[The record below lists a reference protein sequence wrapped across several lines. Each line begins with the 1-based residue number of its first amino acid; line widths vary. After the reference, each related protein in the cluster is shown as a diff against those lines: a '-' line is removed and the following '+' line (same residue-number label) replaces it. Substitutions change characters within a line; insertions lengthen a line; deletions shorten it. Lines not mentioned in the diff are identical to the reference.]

1 MQSRPSIEG
10 TVVPGTTDE
19 NVEGKQQKP
28 KTLPCKFCDKRF
40 RDLLVRHE
48 KLVHLN
54 EGSNKDG
61 SRPRKP
67 SAAGTATQPPLPG
80 ENHVD
85 TEMMGM
91 PRAHAPHYHSDSIPS
106 SMAVPALQTDPRIP
120 TRAAACNLDLLS
132 DAATQIASANEVNS
146 LQPMMSDLPQPAN
159 SIPRIKSYDEGIPY
173 GDRGREPD
181 TGPMSLGL
189 PGQTGPSSAF
199 DDYNLFMDEF
209 ATSSHFLPQ
218 AFEADQGVGLWP
230 RGALSK
236 PSSQFPSRFPS
247 LAPDPRDP
255 TDGANRMHDEPNK
268 TAPMRVSAMDH
279 TVIKNRL
286 DEFST
291 VLPNDFVFPSRHTLT
306 RFLEGYVS
314 GFHEHLPILH
324 LPTIAPADIAPE
336 LLLAIL
342 AVGAQYRFESH
353 RSNALW
359 YAARAVALE
368 QIRRRHSHEIHSLLP
383 TAAAYSPH
391 STRPSP
397 SHGFR
402 HSFSSMQQERPMT
415 QDTHRE
421 PYSPNTPQSRMETI
435 QALLLLFAVGLWGA
449 KAILHEAMSLQS
461 LLALLL
467 WRAETAWQWQ
477 EARHSFPSMDISL
490 QDAFARLFSRPP
502 QGPPAYMSSLGNYI
516 LIHALLQHIFLL
528 KQTSFT
534 SVSSFEAPR
543 GLRPDDVEECLQAL
557 RIWQMSFEQHQTRV
571 AEVNPQGAP
580 DSFPGGPVAYNSTAL
595 WRLASI
601 RLYTDLSP
609 SRTLETRDA
618 SQIAQA
624 FHDAPY
630 LIRSARSNRAVLQA
644 IHALSML
651 VKLGVNYVARRK
663 SSEWSMQ
670 HSLCNLECAIL
681 LSKWLLTLASICPT
695 DAPPSHDERSLLE
708 MLRHML
714 DETEFAVPID
724 PSLSG
729 GGPGHPS
736 SNMDTTI
743 NDNNKLRQLAAA
755 VIRLWAETFKGS
767 HIFDIVK
774 VIVEIDKSGSRRRST
789 RLSSTSKKSS
799 YFEDDVND
807 SGSDGPPRK
816 TTKTTAN
823 TSRSRLRSEVGHSDD
838 EDQYLDDYIDDEE
851 DEDGDVDVS
860 DGDSSTTPP
869 PPPRSSSA
877 KRGRGRPPRS
887 LTAHPQKGKLQ
898 AQTLN
903 SAGKADSA
911 TKKRGRPTNKQASP
925 SAKRGKLATRND
937 SGDEDEAEIRDS
949 DDDEDDEP
957 KVTFI
962 PLPKLRDTNGVE
974 YENTKVHPNTLLFLG
989 DLKAN
994 NKRSWLKMHDPE
1006 YRRSLKD
1013 WESFVETLTEK
1024 IIEAD
1029 ETVPELPLRDV
1040 IFRIYRDIRFSK
1052 DQTPYKPHY
1061 SAAWSRTGRKGPY
1074 ACYYVHME
1082 PGNCLVGGGL
1092 WHPEPSALAK
1102 LRASVDER
1110 PHRIRRVLTN
1120 PEFVRIFLPNVV
1132 GKKEDKIIKAFADK
1146 NQENALKTKPKGF
1159 NPDHRDLHLLKL
1171 RNYTIG
1177 CQISEEDLHSD
1188 NAQEKIME
1196 VIRAMVPF
1204 VWTAILRSKRTR
1216 TGGDEEDEDQ
1226 DPDSENGEDEE

>member
-1 MQSRPSIEG
+1 MDI
-10 TVVPGTTDE
+10 
-19 NVEGKQQKP
+19 
-28 KTLPCKFCDKRF
+28 

-61 SRPRKP
+61 GRPRKP
-67 SAAGTATQPPLPG
+67 SSAGAATQPPLPG
-80 ENHVD
+80 ENHID
-85 TEMMGM
+85 SEMMGM
-91 PRAHAPHYHSDSIPS
+91 PRAHQPHYHSDSITS
-106 SMAVPALQTDPRIP
+106 SMAVPTLQPDPRIP
-120 TRAAACNLDLLS
+120 PRAAACNLDLLS

-146 LQPMMSDLPQPAN
+146 LQPIMPDLPQPSN
-159 SIPRIKSYDEGIPY
+159 SMPRIKTYDEGMAY

-181 TGPMSLGL
+181 TGPMSMGL
-189 PGQTGPSSAF
+189 PVQTGPSSAF

-218 AFEADQGVGLWP
+218 AFEADQGIGLWP

-255 TDGANRMHDEPNK
+255 TDGVNRMHDEPGK
-268 TAPMRVSAMDH
+268 TAPMRVSPMDH
-279 TVIKNRL
+279 TVIKNRM
-286 DEFST
+286 DEFSA

-306 RFLEGYVS
+306 RFLEGYVT

-324 LPTIAPADIAPE
+324 LPTIALADIAPE

-421 PYSPNTPQSRMETI
+421 PYSPNTPQARMETI

-461 LLALLL
+461 LLALLVREEGFLSESTQTADWEAWIRIEGGNRTKLIAYCFFNLCSIAYNMPPLLLTSELNLYLPHSSKL

-557 RIWQMSFEQHQTRV
+557 RIWQLSFEQHQTRV
-571 AEVNPQGAP
+571 AELNPQGAS

-609 SRTLETRDA
+609 SRTLETRD
-618 SQIAQA
+618 SGQIAQA
-624 FHDAPY
+624 FYDAPY
-630 LIRSARSNRAVLQA
+630 LVRSARSNRAVLQA

-681 LSKWLLTLASICPT
+681 LSKWLLTLASICPP
-695 DAPPSHDERSLLE
+695 DAPPSPEERGLLE

-736 SNMDTTI
+736 SSMDMTI
-743 NDNNKLRQLAAA
+743 NDSNKLRQLAAA

-774 VIVEIDKSGSRRRST
+774 VIGIGLEGYADLLDK
-789 RLSSTSKKSS
+789 
-799 YFEDDVND
+799 
-807 SGSDGPPRK
+807 PRDR
-816 TTKTTAN
+816 TPLGRMGTN
-823 TSRSRLRSEVGHSDD
+823 SRLV
-838 EDQYLDDYIDDEE
+838 
-851 DEDGDVDVS
+851 
-860 DGDSSTTPP
+860 
-869 PPPRSSSA
+869 
-877 KRGRGRPPRS
+877 
-887 LTAHPQKGKLQ
+887 
-898 AQTLN
+898 
-903 SAGKADSA
+903 
-911 TKKRGRPTNKQASP
+911 
-925 SAKRGKLATRND
+925 
-937 SGDEDEAEIRDS
+937 
-949 DDDEDDEP
+949 
-957 KVTFI
+957 
-962 PLPKLRDTNGVE
+962 
-974 YENTKVHPNTLLFLG
+974 
-989 DLKAN
+989 
-994 NKRSWLKMHDPE
+994 
-1006 YRRSLKD
+1006 
-1013 WESFVETLTEK
+1013 
-1024 IIEAD
+1024 
-1029 ETVPELPLRDV
+1029 
-1040 IFRIYRDIRFSK
+1040 
-1052 DQTPYKPHY
+1052 
-1061 SAAWSRTGRKGPY
+1061 
-1074 ACYYVHME
+1074 
-1082 PGNCLVGGGL
+1082 
-1092 WHPEPSALAK
+1092 
-1102 LRASVDER
+1102 
-1110 PHRIRRVLTN
+1110 
-1120 PEFVRIFLPNVV
+1120 
-1132 GKKEDKIIKAFADK
+1132 
-1146 NQENALKTKPKGF
+1146 
-1159 NPDHRDLHLLKL
+1159 
-1171 RNYTIG
+1171 
-1177 CQISEEDLHSD
+1177 
-1188 NAQEKIME
+1188 
-1196 VIRAMVPF
+1196 
-1204 VWTAILRSKRTR
+1204 
-1216 TGGDEEDEDQ
+1216 
-1226 DPDSENGEDEE
+1226 

>member
-10 TVVPGTTDE
+10 TVVPVTTDE

-61 SRPRKP
+61 NRPRKP
-67 SAAGTATQPPLPG
+67 STAGAVPQPPLAG

-85 TEMMGM
+85 SEMMGIAR
-91 PRAHAPHYHSDSIPS
+91 PHPQHYHSDSIPPP
-106 SMAVPALQTDPRIP
+106 MTVTALQPDPRIP
-120 TRAAACNLDLLS
+120 ARAGACNLDLLS

-146 LQPMMSDLPQPAN
+146 LQPMIQDLPQAPN
-159 SIPRIKSYDEGIPY
+159 SMPRIKSYDEGIPY
-173 GDRGREPD
+173 GDRGRESD
-181 TGPMSLGL
+181 TGPMSIGL
-189 PGQTGPSSAF
+189 AGQTGPSSSF

-247 LAPDPRDP
+247 LAPDPREP
-255 TDGANRMHDEPNK
+255 TDSAHRMHDEPSK
-268 TAPMRVSAMDH
+268 TAPMKVSAMDH

-306 RFLEGYVS
+306 RFLDGYVS
-314 GFHEHLPILH
+314 GFHDHLPILH
-324 LPTIAPADIAPE
+324 LPTITPADIAPE

-368 QIRRRHSHEIHSLLP
+368 QIRRRHSHEVHGLLP

-461 LLALLL
+461 LLALLVREEGFLSESTQTADWEAWIRIEGGNRTKLITYCFFNLCSIAYNMPPLLLTSELNLYLPHSSKL

-477 EARHSFPSMDISL
+477 EARHSFPSMDIPL

-502 QGPPAYMSSLGNYI
+502 QPPAYMSSLGNYI

-534 SVSSFEAPR
+534 SVSFEAPR

-557 RIWQMSFEQHQTRV
+557 RIWQMSFEQHQARV
-571 AEVNPQGAP
+571 AEVSPQGAP

-630 LIRSARSNRAVLQA
+630 LVRSARSNRAVLQA

-681 LSKWLLTLASICPT
+681 LSKWLLTLASISPA
-695 DAPPSHDERSLLE
+695 DAPPSPEERNLLE

-736 SNMDTTI
+736 SNMDSTI
-743 NDNNKLRQLAAA
+743 NDSNKLRQLAAA

-774 VIVEIDKSGSRRRST
+774 VIGIGLEGYADLLEK
-789 RLSSTSKKSS
+789 
-799 YFEDDVND
+799 
-807 SGSDGPPRK
+807 PRDR
-816 TTKTTAN
+816 TPLGRMGTN
-823 TSRSRLRSEVGHSDD
+823 SRLG
-838 EDQYLDDYIDDEE
+838 
-851 DEDGDVDVS
+851 
-860 DGDSSTTPP
+860 
-869 PPPRSSSA
+869 
-877 KRGRGRPPRS
+877 
-887 LTAHPQKGKLQ
+887 
-898 AQTLN
+898 
-903 SAGKADSA
+903 
-911 TKKRGRPTNKQASP
+911 
-925 SAKRGKLATRND
+925 
-937 SGDEDEAEIRDS
+937 
-949 DDDEDDEP
+949 
-957 KVTFI
+957 
-962 PLPKLRDTNGVE
+962 
-974 YENTKVHPNTLLFLG
+974 
-989 DLKAN
+989 
-994 NKRSWLKMHDPE
+994 
-1006 YRRSLKD
+1006 
-1013 WESFVETLTEK
+1013 
-1024 IIEAD
+1024 
-1029 ETVPELPLRDV
+1029 
-1040 IFRIYRDIRFSK
+1040 
-1052 DQTPYKPHY
+1052 
-1061 SAAWSRTGRKGPY
+1061 
-1074 ACYYVHME
+1074 
-1082 PGNCLVGGGL
+1082 
-1092 WHPEPSALAK
+1092 
-1102 LRASVDER
+1102 
-1110 PHRIRRVLTN
+1110 
-1120 PEFVRIFLPNVV
+1120 
-1132 GKKEDKIIKAFADK
+1132 
-1146 NQENALKTKPKGF
+1146 
-1159 NPDHRDLHLLKL
+1159 
-1171 RNYTIG
+1171 
-1177 CQISEEDLHSD
+1177 
-1188 NAQEKIME
+1188 
-1196 VIRAMVPF
+1196 
-1204 VWTAILRSKRTR
+1204 
-1216 TGGDEEDEDQ
+1216 
-1226 DPDSENGEDEE
+1226 